1 MLGLLK
7 YYILSILVLNSI
19 FIILVQ
25 DLCMALI
32 FVAINYL
39 IVTVALF
46 ALELEFLSYT
56 FSIIYTGRSSS
67 NIINNC
73 IVSVKKK
80 METLF

>member
-25 DLCMALI
+25 DLYMALI

-46 ALELEFLSYT
+46 ALELEFLYYI
-56 FSIIYTGRSSS
+56 FSIIYRGALAILL
-67 NIINNC
+67 II
-73 IVSVKKK
+73 VLLVLKRKWSHY
-80 METLF
+80 